1 MPDALLFVDGV
12 IASWNPRGGVG
23 SVSLDGGVTR
33 FPFGRSAVDD
43 AERNE
48 VRAGR
53 RCRLALDEARSSSG
67 SVRVARLTPAE

>member
-1 MPDALLFVDGV
+1 VPHSPIFVDGV
-12 IASWNPRGGVG
+12 IVAYNRAGGFG
-23 SVSLDGGVTR
+23 SVSLYGSVTR

-67 SVRVARLTPAE
+67 SVRVARLTLAE